1 MTRNGGCL
9 VSESVDMYIA
19 EAAGYVIHT
28 IQCDR
33 SNYADLNNV
42 VASSTTVV
50 LLRKRRSGL
59 EGCADNLLRWS
70 CTRDA
75 KVTIR

>member
-1 MTRNGGCL
+1 MTRNGGWL
-9 VSESVDMYIA
+9 VSERVDMYIA
-19 EAAGYVIHT
+19 AAGGYVIHT

-33 SNYADLNNV
+33 SNYADLDNV

-50 LLRKRRSGL
+50 LLRKRKSGL
-59 EGCADNLLRWS
+59 EDCADNLLRLS
-70 CTRDA
+70 CIRGA